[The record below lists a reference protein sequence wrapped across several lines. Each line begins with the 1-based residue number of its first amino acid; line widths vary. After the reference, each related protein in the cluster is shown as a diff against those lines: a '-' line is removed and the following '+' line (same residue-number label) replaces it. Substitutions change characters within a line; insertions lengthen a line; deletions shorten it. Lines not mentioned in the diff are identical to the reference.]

1 MSESREQVKQLFLS
15 ASSDIQLFEA
25 LKKGYDLIKD
35 DAELAQIIADSD
47 NLRLAAMSFSLDSSF
62 GCKVFALL
70 PIGYLIDCL
79 EYESADRQ
87 VTILQY
93 LQVAASHAKC
103 NKVLQSSK
111 DFNDYLATF
120 ASGGGKSLVVG
131 QSRSSNSSSK
141 VNDPAQVEQLR
152 NLVQILK
159 VKLQKERNLE
169 AFKEQFDNNTSVAVE
184 GIAYL
189 IVSWKNRRLLGGD
202 EEFLKKFIAYGQ
214 SNDITQI
221 QYGLAAIVYN
231 LCSYKR
237 KLSEEQEQVMKLRKF
252 AKDEDAVSQ
261 MGPGG
266 EGSNDDDVADAN
278 EVIDQRCRHLID
290 LGVMSLLHKIVKSG
304 CSSQCMK
311 LLAVILNQLSNI
323 IDRRAVLA
331 QQGIVKVGM
340 ILLNDDPLPKEIK
353 FIPVQNDQ
361 DSLQLNVCSAF
372 SKIAITVDPNYAFT
386 RDRVIELIRPLLYL
400 TQSTYELHQFEA
412 MMALTNLMSIEKDR
426 EVVLE
431 FACKAGIMKGIEN
444 VVFSDN
450 VLVRRSAVECC
461 CNMLYCEPAIKFFSG
476 NRDKVKLMLALCTV
490 DDEATVS
497 AASGALAIMSIC
509 GEDVVPWAAESK
521 TICSYIA
528 DLVPLSQNAIDELL
542 SSQSVALLQR
552 ACMITRNLISAGRKQ
567 LLEGNVKQLQKQLTS
582 GDPEIR
588 KTAQFTLQQISLQK
602 ED

>member
-1 MSESREQVKQLFLS
+1 MSESREQVKQLFLN
-15 ASSDIQLFEA
+15 ASSDMQLFEA
-25 LKKGYDLIKD
+25 LKNGYDLIKD

-70 PIGYLIDCL
+70 PIGDLIDCL
-79 EYESADRQ
+79 EYESVDRQ

-111 DFNDYLATF
+111 DFNEYLATF
-120 ASGGGKSLVVG
+120 ASGGGGRSLVVG

-169 AFKEQFDNNTSVAVE
+169 AFKEQFDDNTSVAVE

-189 IVSWKNRRLLGGD
+189 TVSWKNRRLLGGD
-202 EEFLKKFIAYGQ
+202 VEFLKKFIAYGQ

-221 QYGLAAIVYN
+221 QYGSAAIVYN

-266 EGSNDDDVADAN
+266 GGSDDDDDDDVADAN
-278 EVIDQRCRHLID
+278 EVVDQRCRHLID

-323 IDRRAVLA
+323 VDRRAVLA
-331 QQGIVKVGM
+331 QQGIVRW
-340 ILLNDDPLPKEIK
+340 
-353 FIPVQNDQ
+353 NDQ
-361 DSLQLNVCSAF
+361 DSSQLNVCSAF

-552 ACMITRNLISAGRKQ
+552 ACMITRNLISSGRKQ
-567 LLEGNVKQLQKQLTS
+567 LLEGNVKCLQKQLTS

-588 KTAQFTLQQISLQK
+588 KTAQFTLQQISMQK